1 MPKIGPKK
9 KKTKKVQ
16 KPKAPSKTTSKS
28 YKLRIIL
35 FARDGNRCLKCGSK
49 TNLTIDH
56 VIPKSKGGSN
66 SLDNYQTL
74 CKCCNGKKG
83 ATYADYRNKIN
94 CIDL

>member
-9 KKTKKVQ
+9 KKNKKVQ

-74 CKCCNGKKG
+74 CKCCNGIKG

-94 CIDL
+94 LIDL